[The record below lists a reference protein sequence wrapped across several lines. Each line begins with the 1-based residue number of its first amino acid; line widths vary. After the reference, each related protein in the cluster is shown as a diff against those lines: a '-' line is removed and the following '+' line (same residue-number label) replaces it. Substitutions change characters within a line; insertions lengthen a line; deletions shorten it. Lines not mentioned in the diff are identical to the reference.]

1 MRRVLI
7 TGAVGGMGA
16 AIVADLARDREVI
29 ATARDAV
36 RLAALTDRVGATG
49 WVGDLTD
56 HGWLASQ
63 VATLDRLDE
72 LVHVAAVGTHVAP
85 EFATADDFRA
95 QLEINLI
102 APAELTRLCLPLLRA
117 SRGTVIFIGSGAS
130 TRPVPG
136 SAIYPATKHALKA
149 YADVLR
155 LDESRNGLRVSTVA
169 PGPTATGMYETSQ
182 REAGRPYEPERL
194 IAPDSVARV
203 VRFVLDAT
211 DDVHLTD
218 VAVRPREEPRCRS

>member
-1 MRRVLI
+1 MRVLV

-29 ATARDAV
+29 ATARDAG
-36 RLAALTDRVGATG
+36 RLAALTNQVGATG

-56 HGWLASQ
+56 HAWLASQ
-63 VATLDRLDE
+63 VATLGRLDE

-102 APAELTRLCLPLLRA
+102 APAELTRPCLPLLRA
-117 SRGTVIFIGSGAS
+117 ARRSVVFIGSRAS

-136 SAIYPATKHALKA
+136 SAVYPATKHALKA

-155 LDESRNGLRVSTVA
+155 LDESRNGVRVATVA
-169 PGPTATGMYETSQ
+169 PGPTATAMYEKSQ
-182 REAGRPYEPERL
+182 REAGRPYELERL
-194 IAPDSVARV
+194 ISPESVARA
-203 VRFVLDAT
+203 VRLVLDAS

-218 VAVRPREEPRCRS
+218 VAVRPRQELV

>member
-1 MRRVLI
+1 MRRVLV

-16 AIVADLARDREVI
+16 AIVADLVRDREVI
-29 ATARDAV
+29 ATARNAD
-36 RLAALTDRVGATG
+36 RLSELTAATGATG
-49 WVGDLTD
+49 WIGDVTD
-56 HGWLASQ
+56 HEWLAAQ

-72 LVHVAAVGTHVAP
+72 VVHVAAIGTHVAP
-85 EFATADDFRA
+85 EVATAADFRA
-95 QLEINLI
+95 QLEVNLI
-102 APAELTRLCLPLLRA
+102 APAELTRLCLPLLRE

-136 SAIYPATKHALKA
+136 SAVYPATKHALKA

-155 LDESRNGLRVSTVA
+155 LDESRNGVRVATVA
-169 PGPTATGMYETSQ
+169 PGPTATAMYEKSQ
-182 REAGRPYEPERL
+182 AEAGRPYEPERL
-194 IAPDSVARV
+194 IDPTSVARA

-218 VAVRPREEPRCRS
+218 VAVRPREELR

>member
-1 MRRVLI
+1 MRRVLV

-29 ATARDAV
+29 ATARSAD
-36 RLAALTDRVGATG
+36 RLAELTSATGATG
-49 WVGDLTD
+49 WLGDLTD
-56 HGWLASQ
+56 HAWLAAR

-85 EFATADDFRA
+85 AVATADDFRA
-95 QLEINLI
+95 QLEVNLI

-117 SRGTVIFIGSGAS
+117 ARGTVVFIGSGAS

-136 SAIYPATKHALKA
+136 SAVYPATKHALKA

-169 PGPTATGMYETSQ
+169 PGPTATAMYEKSQ
-182 REAGRPYEPERL
+182 REGGRLYEPERL
-194 IAPDSVARV
+194 IDPASVART

-218 VAVRPREEPRCRS
+218 VAVRPRQELNPA

>member
-1 MRRVLI
+1 MRRVLV

-16 AIVADLARDREVI
+16 AIVADLVRDRDVI
-29 ATARDAV
+29 ATARNSES
-36 RLAALTDRVGATG
+36 LAELTAITGATG
-49 WVGDLTD
+49 WLGDLTD
-56 HGWLASQ
+56 HAWLAAQ
-63 VATLDRLDE
+63 VATLDHLDE
-72 LVHVAAVGTHVAP
+72 LVHVAAVGTHIPPAV
-85 EFATADDFRA
+85 ATADDFRA

-117 SRGTVIFIGSGAS
+117 ARGTVIFIGSGAS

-169 PGPTATGMYETSQ
+169 PGPTATAMYERLQ
-182 REAGRPYEPERL
+182 IQAGRPYEPGRL
-194 IAPDSVARV
+194 IDPVSVARA

-218 VAVRPREEPRCRS
+218 VAVRPREEL

>member
-1 MRRVLI
+1 MRRVLV

-16 AIVADLARDREVI
+16 AIVADLVGDREVI
-29 ATARDAV
+29 ATARNAEKLGELTAATGAV
-36 RLAALTDRVGATG
+36 G

-56 HGWLASQ
+56 HAWLSAQ

-72 LVHVAAVGTHVAP
+72 LIHVAAVGTHISPA
-85 EFATADDFRA
+85 FATADDFRA

-117 SRGTVIFIGSGAS
+117 SRGTVVFIGSGAS
-130 TRPVPG
+130 TRPVAG

-155 LDESRNGLRVSTVA
+155 LDESPNGVRVSTVS
-169 PGPTATGMYETSQ
+169 PGPTATAMYERGQ
-182 REAGRPYEPERL
+182 VEAGRAYEPDRL
-194 IAPDSVARV
+194 IDPASVARA
-203 VRFVLDAT
+203 VRFVLDAS

-218 VAVRPREEPRCRS
+218 VAVRPREELR

>member
-1 MRRVLI
+1 MRRVLV

-16 AIVADLARDREVI
+16 AIVADLVRDREVI
-29 ATARDAV
+29 ATARNAD
-36 RLAALTDRVGATG
+36 RLAVLTAATGATG

-56 HGWLASQ
+56 HAWLATQ
-63 VATLDRLDE
+63 VATLDHLDE
-72 LVHVAAVGTHVAP
+72 LIHVAAVGGHVAP
-85 EFATADDFRA
+85 AVATADDFRA

-117 SRGTVIFIGSGAS
+117 SRGSVVFIGSGAS

-136 SAIYPATKHALKA
+136 SAVYPATKHALKA

-155 LDESRNGLRVSTVA
+155 LDEARNGVRVSTVA
-169 PGPTATGMYETSQ
+169 PGPTATAMYERSQ
-182 REAGRPYEPERL
+182 VEAGRPYEPERL
-194 IAPDSVARV
+194 IDPVSVARA
-203 VRFVLDAT
+203 VRFVLDAS

-218 VAVRPREEPRCRS
+218 VAVRPRQEL